1 MAVTTLKM
9 GSEAWWQ
16 SKKGPEWE
24 REDNG
29 NYRVTFWW
37 RDPQGTEK
45 ESAIHRVWVYITGVT
60 DHHQNATPQSMQRID
75 GTNVWCWR
83 VSLSAN
89 WRGSYCFIPTTRNDI
104 FSSLAVGA
112 APDRSEL
119 REGWRQLLPQAIAD
133 PLNPQSWQGGRGH
146 AVSALEMP
154 EAPVQPGWDRP
165 ENPDS
170 PAVCLQWRSARLG
183 NTRRVWVF
191 TTGEAQA
198 ESRPLAILLDGQF
211 WAQSMP
217 VWPALT
223 SLTHRGHLPPAV
235 YLLIDAIDTTH
246 RSRELPCNADFW
258 LAVQEELLP
267 LVKTTTAFSDDPQRT
282 VVAGQSFGGLSSLY
296 AGLNWPAR
304 FGCVLSQSG
313 SYWWPHRGGGQDGAI
328 VEQLKTGTISAQG
341 LRIVLEAGI
350 REPIIYRA
358 NQALYAQLP
367 SAPQSIFWRQVD
379 GGHDALCWRGGL
391 MHGLMTLW
399 QPLTDTI

>member
-119 REGWRQLLPQAIAD
+119 REGWRQLLLQAIAD

-191 TTGEAQA
+191 TTGEAQV

-235 YLLIDAIDTTH
+235 YLLIDAIDTAH

-391 MHGLMTLW
+391 MQGLMTLW

>member
-112 APDRSEL
+112 APDRSVL

-133 PLNPQSWQGGRGH
+133 PLNPQSWQG
-146 AVSALEMP
+146 
-154 EAPVQPGWDRP
+154 
-165 ENPDS
+165 
-170 PAVCLQWRSARLG
+170 
-183 NTRRVWVF
+183 
-191 TTGEAQA
+191 
-198 ESRPLAILLDGQF
+198 
-211 WAQSMP
+211 
-217 VWPALT
+217 
-223 SLTHRGHLPPAV
+223 
-235 YLLIDAIDTTH
+235 
-246 RSRELPCNADFW
+246 
-258 LAVQEELLP
+258 
-267 LVKTTTAFSDDPQRT
+267 
-282 VVAGQSFGGLSSLY
+282 
-296 AGLNWPAR
+296 
-304 FGCVLSQSG
+304 
-313 SYWWPHRGGGQDGAI
+313 
-328 VEQLKTGTISAQG
+328 
-341 LRIVLEAGI
+341 
-350 REPIIYRA
+350 
-358 NQALYAQLP
+358 
-367 SAPQSIFWRQVD
+367 
-379 GGHDALCWRGGL
+379 
-391 MHGLMTLW
+391 
-399 QPLTDTI
+399 